1 MTRLYCLWV
10 LAVIWAFMLEFL
22 TPRLL
27 TLLLPD

>member
-10 LAVIWAFMLEFL
+10 LAVTLAFMLEFF